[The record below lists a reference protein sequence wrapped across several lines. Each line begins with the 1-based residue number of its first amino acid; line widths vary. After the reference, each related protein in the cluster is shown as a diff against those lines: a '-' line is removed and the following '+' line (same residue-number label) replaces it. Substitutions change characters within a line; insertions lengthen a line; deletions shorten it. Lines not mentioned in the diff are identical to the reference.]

1 MGFRS
6 ARANIRAKYVDVE
19 AVILGPSTIGEGSFV
34 DAVVVGYPTR
44 AKILGDFENLDEIS
58 EGAKIGQNAVLRRGS
73 VIYERVLMGSGVE
86 LGHNVLVREDTII
99 GDGVRIGTGSIIER
113 GVRIGKNA
121 WIQSMVYIPN
131 GTVIE
136 DEVFIGPNAVITND
150 KYPPS
155 KRLDPVVIKRGAVI
169 GANATLVAGVEI
181 GEGAVVAAGAVVTR
195 DVPPGAVVAG
205 VPAREISRLEEYLEK
220 RRAYES
226 SPPRTLQRPS

>member
-6 ARANIRAKYVDVE
+6 ARAAVRAKYVDPD

-34 DAVVVGYPTR
+34 DAVVVGYPVR
-44 AKILGDFENLDEIS
+44 AKILGDFKNLDEIS
-58 EGAKIGQNAVLRRGS
+58 EGAKVGERAILRRGS
-73 VIYERVLMGSGVE
+73 VIYERAVIGSNVE
-86 LGHNVLVREDTII
+86 LGHNVLIREDTIV
-99 GDGVRIGTGSIIER
+99 GDGVRIGTGSIVEK
-113 GVRIGKNA
+113 GVRIGRNA

-136 DEVFIGPNAVITND
+136 DDVFIGPNAVITND

-155 KRLDPVVIKRGAVI
+155 KRLDPVIIRRGAVI

-205 VPAREISRLEEYLEK
+205 VPAREISKLDEYVEK

-226 SPPRTLQRPS
+226 LAEQL